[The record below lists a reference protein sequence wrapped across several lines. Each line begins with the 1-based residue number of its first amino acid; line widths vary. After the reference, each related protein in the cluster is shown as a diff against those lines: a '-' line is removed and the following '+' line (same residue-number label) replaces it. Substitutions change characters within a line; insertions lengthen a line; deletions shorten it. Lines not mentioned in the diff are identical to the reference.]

1 MLGIDFMVP
10 LRIQT
15 RNSSLGKWAT
25 VPLRNT
31 NRAQSFTML
40 RHFKHFELFN
50 YQQWLQMI
58 AKYMHAWVEVQ
69 YWFVYS
75 IAFQWMLAICII
87 KHGIHVNLYFQL
99 SPLWRKRMFS
109 KDKMHPYHN
118 EIKDYNPPYI
128 FSYKYLRINFLAII
142 KQITRCVHVP
152 YLMIFFKITFYIT
165 FKHLPQNP
173 RRKSVAM
180 FNKGKLLLDQDQ
192 IRSGAPI

>member
-1 MLGIDFMVP
+1 MWIIVYFWSTKQKRYLVTIQKFPSNHCYDCVPTEPMLGIDFMVP

-31 NRAQSFTML
+31 NRAQSFTMP

-58 AKYMHAWVEVQ
+58 ANIYARMSGSSVLVLN
-69 YWFVYS
+69 S
-75 IAFQWMLAICII
+75 IAFQWVLAICIM

-99 SPLWRKRMFS
+99 SPLWRKRMCS

-128 FSYKYLRINFLAII
+128 FSYKYLQY
-142 KQITRCVHVP
+142 K
-152 YLMIFFKITFYIT
+152 
-165 FKHLPQNP
+165 LP
-173 RRKSVAM
+173 
-180 FNKGKLLLDQDQ
+180 GDY
-192 IRSGAPI
+192 

>member
-1 MLGIDFMVP
+1 MVINITSSELEIIAFLIKRTLFLLSCYVNNRLLLVNEAEKIPCNDLKFPSNHCYDCVPTEPMIGIDFMVP

-58 AKYMHAWVEVQ
+58 AKYIHAWVEVQ

-75 IAFQWMLAICII
+75 IAFQWMLAICIM

-99 SPLWRKRMFS
+99 
-109 KDKMHPYHN
+109 
-118 EIKDYNPPYI
+118 IPPV
-128 FSYKYLRINFLAII
+128 
-142 KQITRCVHVP
+142 T
-152 YLMIFFKITFYIT
+152 
-165 FKHLPQNP
+165 
-173 RRKSVAM
+173 
-180 FNKGKLLLDQDQ
+180 
-192 IRSGAPI
+192 